1 MFIFSSSKDETHR
14 KRRPWA
20 CKSKISIK
28 NKLCAQFKIYPLS
41 ILLNL
46 ILGLNILI
54 YFYPHH
60 IDALVKADLIPQ
72 NNQVEFELSKLNNSK
87 LFIKT
92 NSSLPVLGIEN
103 FENLNDL
110 KILNKKPADSQE
122 KHKYVWITA
131 YSSSFDE
138 TDDTPYIT
146 AYGTPTRD
154 GIVATN
160 LLPFKTKIKIPEIF
174 GDKIFTVEDRMH
186 ERKTNF
192 VDIWM
197 SSKEQALKFGI
208 HYSKILI
215 LEEGNDFAQ
224 K

>member
-1 MFIFSSSKDETHR
+1 MCTFSSSKDETHS

-20 CKSKISIK
+20 WKKKVSIK
-28 NKLCAQFKIYPLS
+28 NKFGVHPKISSLGV
-41 ILLNL
+41 LLNL

-60 IDALVKADLIPQ
+60 IDALAEPNLISQ
-72 NNQVEFELSKLNNSK
+72 NNPAKFELSNLNNSK
-87 LFIKT
+87 LFIQT
-92 NSSLPVLGIEN
+92 NSSLPVLGVDG

-110 KILNKKPADSQE
+110 KILSKKPANYQE

-197 SSKEQALKFGI
+197 PSKEQALKFGI

-215 LEEGNDFAQ
+215 LEEGSDFAQ